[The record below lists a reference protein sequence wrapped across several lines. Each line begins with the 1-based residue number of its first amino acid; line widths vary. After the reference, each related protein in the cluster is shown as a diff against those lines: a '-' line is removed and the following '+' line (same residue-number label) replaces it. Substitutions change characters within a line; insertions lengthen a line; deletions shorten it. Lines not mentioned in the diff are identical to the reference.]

1 MSTNKGKPSLNP
13 KQCPSNIE
21 SEEEEAR
28 LDALIPARP
37 APSINKSILPSKLDT
52 TRRDTLPSKL
62 DATLK
67 SSLPSRLDSTRRD
80 NPLSKLDKTSK
91 SNLPSKLDSTRGD
104 NLPSKLDGSSNADK
118 IATKTI
124 FTSQRDI
131 EMATRQTKYDQLPP
145 KEQEVQEEWA
155 QRKIAETGP
164 CPAGFVWIRV
174 PGGYNCAA
182 GSHWMTDEQ
191 LAEGRGGFYKR
202 NYEQDIQQWMDNG
215 GSWLSFRR
223 NEKSEREIG
232 FSRGMDNFE
241 GPFHEGNHLMG
252 LSPHYPQFFNQGG
265 ISRFQRH
272 PGRQDG
278 GGWNDPY
285 NNPYDPFQ
293 YPPQG
298 SGFGGRFPPR
308 R

>member
-1 MSTNKGKPSLNP
+1 MSTYKGKPSSNL
-13 KQCPSNIE
+13 KLRPSNIE

-37 APSINKSILPSKLDT
+37 APSTNNSTLPSKLDT
-52 TRRDTLPSKL
+52 TRKGTLPSRL

-80 NPLSKLDKTSK
+80 NLLSKLDKTSK
-91 SNLPSKLDSTRGD
+91 STLSSKLDSTRND
-104 NLPSKLDGSSNADK
+104 NLPSKLDGSSNAVK
-118 IATKTI
+118 ISTKTA

-155 QRKIAETGP
+155 QRKIAETAP
-164 CPAGFVWIRV
+164 CIAGFLWLRV
-174 PGGYNCAA
+174 PGGYNCTA
-182 GSHWMTDEQ
+182 GLHWMTDDQ
-191 LAEGRGGFYKR
+191 LAEGRGGFYGR
-202 NYEQDIQQWMDNG
+202 NPRAYGLDLQQWMDNG
-215 GSWLSFRR
+215 GSPLGLKEYDRA
-223 NEKSEREIG
+223 IG
-232 FSRGMDNFE
+232 FSRGMDGFV
-241 GPFHEGNHLMG
+241 GPFESKNLMG
-252 LSPHYPQFFNQGG
+252 LRPHHPQFFNQGG
-265 ISRFQRH
+265 ISGFQRR

-278 GGWNDPY
+278 GDWHDSY
-285 NNPYDPFQ
+285 NNPYNPFG